1 MNAILDFFNQTEKNG
16 CIFMSKDCFLFYSLL
31 PDTGIGKW
39 WYVIFWDQKNND
51 LLLQSCQSTTAG
63 MCNRDKLS
71 KLVSYS
77 RGTFWT
83 FWTPCVI
90 YQCFLFKIMKLAE
103 SLNNFWIGPHQFN
116 LAESL
121 NNRSTLKSF
130 LSVSIFFFF
139 QAHMFYL
146 KLTPHTEHIYL
157 AVKML
162 LS

>member
-1 MNAILDFFNQTEKNG
+1 MYFHVKRLFPLLFPPAGHRNWKVMIRYILG
-16 CIFMSKDCFLFYSLL
+16 
-31 PDTGIGKW
+31 P
-39 WYVIFWDQKNND
+39 KNND

>member
-1 MNAILDFFNQTEKNG
+1 MYFHVKRLFPLLFPPAGHRNCKVMIRYILG
-16 CIFMSKDCFLFYSLL
+16 
-31 PDTGIGKW
+31 P
-39 WYVIFWDQKNND
+39 KNND